1 MNLSTFLTNLGLVD
15 PVLQAAM
22 LQGALLA
29 LGILISA
36 LILGLFYLAGRGRQ
50 GAAERDL
57 REERAENLQNAIL
70 AEARAHWYEL
80 DRQGPLSS
88 VVAGLI
94 EKMEQGRWTQPGFT
108 PFIPKEA
115 PSLVFDA
122 IERDFSLLDR
132 RAIDLVVRYY
142 RQLEVVAQFA
152 IDLRS
157 DRFHTLSTDRKIE
170 VVRDY
175 FTLLQA
181 LKNGAAELNGRL
193 EQTLKLKRRDRD
205 PNIQAEAAYY
215 GSPSLQ
221 SSVVSLPAAAAGR

>member
-1 MNLSTFLTNLGLVD
+1 MNLSTLLTNLGLAD

-22 LQGALLA
+22 LQGVVLA
-29 LGILISA
+29 LGVLLAA
-36 LILGLFYLAGRGRQ
+36 LILGLFYLAGRARLRASEHG
-50 GAAERDL
+50 L
-57 REERAENLQNAIL
+57 REDRAHNLQSAIL

-88 VVAGLI
+88 VVAGLV
-94 EKMEQGRWTQPGFT
+94 ERMEQGRWTQPGFT

-122 IERDFSLLDR
+122 VERDFSLLDR
-132 RAIDLVVRYY
+132 RVIDLVVRYY

-157 DRFHTLSTDRKIE
+157 DRFHALSTDRKID
-170 VVRDY
+170 VIRDY

-193 EQTLKLKRRDRD
+193 EQTLRLKRRDRD
-205 PNIQAEAAYY
+205 PNIRAEAAYY
-215 GSPSLQ
+215 GSPSLP